1 MLRSYL
7 TMRCLILAA
16 LLIAFTRASALP
28 EAEGNTLCADL
39 NAYFKLTF
47 SITAHGGNGKT
58 IRVRPNQSIQRAIAS
73 APRGSRIIV
82 ERGEYKEQLTIKT
95 NDLTLIGERGATLLP
110 PPVPVT
116 NECTNFAG
124 PNDDQTP
131 TQAGI
136 CIIGAGLALDGFVS
150 EHVRV
155 KAVQRPVRGVK
166 VTGFTVKEFSG
177 FNILVVGAQDT
188 EICDNKLLDSP
199 KYGFL
204 TAGSVNTKVSGN
216 EIGSTRP
223 ENRFIGLC
231 MDNFSRVK
239 VTGNKISNYFIG
251 LCIQTDGAEVEDNR
265 VSNACFGAFLDP
277 GVRDVRLRGNRFTD
291 AFPNGCAGFG
301 AAAISVDGA
310 VGARVENNFIK
321 GWKTE
326 DAQNLTAG
334 IAVVDDPCLF
344 PSLSCEGVGIP
355 AVARDNVVKGNVLRD
370 NNFDIF
376 VNTTGSGNEFK
387 RNRCDTSNK
396 AGVCR
401 SG

>member
-1 MLRSYL
+1 MF
-7 TMRCLILAA
+7 
-16 LLIAFTRASALP
+16 IA
-28 EAEGNTLCADL
+28 
-39 NAYFKLTF
+39 
-47 SITAHGGNGKT
+47 AHGGNGKT
-58 IRVRPNQSIQRAIAS
+58 IRVRSNQSIQKAIAS

-82 ERGEYKEQLTIKT
+82 ERGEYKEQLIIKT
-95 NDLTLIGERGATLLP
+95 NDITLIGERGATLLP
-110 PPVPVT
+110 PPVPV
-116 NECTNFAG
+116 NNKCTNFAG
-124 PNDDQTP
+124 PNDDEEKTP
-131 TQAGI
+131 SQAGI
-136 CIIGAGLALDGFVS
+136 CIVGAGLDLEEFVT

-155 KAVQRPVRGVK
+155 RAVQRPVRGVK
-166 VTGFTVKEFSG
+166 VSGFTVRDFSG

-188 EICDNKLLDSP
+188 EIFDNKLLDSP

-204 TAGSVNTKVSGN
+204 TAGSVETRVSGN

-239 VTGNKISNYFIG
+239 VVGNRISNYFIG
-251 LCIQTDGAEVEDNR
+251 LCIQTDGAEVEDNK

-291 AFPNGCAGFG
+291 AFRTGCAGFG
-301 AAAISVDGA
+301 AAGISVDGA
-310 VGARVENNFIK
+310 IGARVENNFVK

-334 IAVVDDPCLF
+334 IVVVDDPCSF
-344 PSLSCEGVGIP
+344 PSLSCEGVGIT
-355 AVARDNVVKGNVLRD
+355 AVARNNLVKGNTLD
-370 NNFDIF
+370 GNDFDIF